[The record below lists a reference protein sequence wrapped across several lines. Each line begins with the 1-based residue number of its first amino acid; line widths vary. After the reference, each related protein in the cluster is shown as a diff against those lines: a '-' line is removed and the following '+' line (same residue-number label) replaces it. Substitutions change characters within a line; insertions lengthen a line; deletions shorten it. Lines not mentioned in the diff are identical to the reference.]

1 MIYFTMY
8 GPTLLRKDVVDKI
21 GPKGDQGQPLRY
33 FIEQATTLGVRLLV
47 CQPSLA
53 LNDLSLEDLIEGV
66 EVIGGAAFNDLA
78 AWPVPSSVSGP
89 RHDRRS
95 PFTAQTNTH
104 YKVAASPATPKCP
117 TRRRCSSTTGSR
129 ATFASAIR
137 VRCKIASWVTRT
149 LCRQPSSMTSA
160 HAG

>member
-1 MIYFTMY
+1 MWADDFETKILYVQTHGADDPGRCATPFYLAASAAAMEFEVMIYFTMY

-78 AWPVPSSVSGP
+78 ASADAVVS
-89 RHDRRS
+89 
-95 PFTAQTNTH
+95 F
-104 YKVAASPATPKCP
+104 
-117 TRRRCSSTTGSR
+117 
-129 ATFASAIR
+129 
-137 VRCKIASWVTRT
+137 
-149 LCRQPSSMTSA
+149 
-160 HAG
+160 